1 LNIYYVNGEFVER
14 DKAAIP
20 IDDLAVLRGCGA
32 CDVMRTYNGKPYLL
46 KEHIKRLRRSAKEI
60 GLLVPWSSNDIERI
74 IFETLKINKLTR
86 EATIR
91 TIITGGSSTD
101 FCMPQGKSRLLVLI
115 TKIPEFPRQWYEK
128 GVKII
133 TISAQRDIPSAKSIS
148 YIPATL
154 ALKKAHTQKAVEA
167 LYVNKDN
174 FVTECTTSNLFAFIK
189 DSLVTPEKD
198 VLNGITRQV
207 ILSITEKKFKI
218 EKRQIHLHEL
228 LMADEIF
235 ITGTNKGIV
244 PVVKINKTVINTGR
258 VGERTKKVIKILS
271 NYVLDFK

>member
-1 LNIYYVNGEFVER
+1 MNIYYVNGEFVPK

-32 CDVMRTYNGKPYLL
+32 CDVMRTYKGKPYLL
-46 KEHIKRLRRSAKEI
+46 KEHIKRLTRSAREI
-60 GLLVPWSSNDIERI
+60 GLLVPWSSNDIEKI
-74 IFETLKINKLTR
+74 IFETLKRNNLTS

-133 TISAQRDIPSAKSIS
+133 TISAKRDIPSAKSIS
-148 YIPATL
+148 YIRATL
-154 ALKKAHTQKAVEA
+154 ALKQAYTEQAVEA

-174 FVTECTTSNLFAFIK
+174 FVTECTTSNLFAFIN

-207 ILSITEKKFKI
+207 ILSITKEKFKI

-228 LMADEIF
+228 FKADEVF

-244 PVVKINKTVINTGR
+244 PVVKIDKKIINTGK
-258 VGERTKKVIKILS
+258 VGERTKKTIKILN
-271 NYVLDFK
+271 NYVLEFK